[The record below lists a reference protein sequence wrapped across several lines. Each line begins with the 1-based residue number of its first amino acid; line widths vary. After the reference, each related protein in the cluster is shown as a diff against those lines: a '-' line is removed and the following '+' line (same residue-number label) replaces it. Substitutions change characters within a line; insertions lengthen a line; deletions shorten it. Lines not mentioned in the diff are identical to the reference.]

1 MKQLL
6 KRRLALI
13 TAGALLAALAGCAAL
28 SSVTSDV
35 SSFGDWPAGRKP
47 GTYAFERLPSQ
58 QAQAA
63 EADRLELAA
72 RSALQKAGFEPVAT
86 GQEPDVLVQL
96 GARFTRTVRSPWDDP
111 LWWQGGFGRW
121 RHGPWIGPSWSV
133 RLHLEPPRYSHEVA
147 LLLRDRA
154 SGKPLYET
162 RATTDGDSR
171 AGAGVVAAL
180 FEAALADFPRP
191 ALNPRQVTIALPK

>member
-1 MKQLL
+1 MNRRRVLATLL
-6 KRRLALI
+6 MLA
-13 TAGALLAALAGCAAL
+13 AALAGCAAL
-28 SSVTSDV
+28 NSVTSDV
-35 SSFGDWPAGRKP
+35 SSFGEWPADRKP

-58 QAQAA
+58 QAQAGQ
-63 EADRLELAA
+63 ADQLEQAA
-72 RSALQKAGFEPVAT
+72 QGALQKAGFVPAAA

-111 LWWQGGFGRW
+111 LWWQGGFGRF

-133 RLHLEPPRYSHEVA
+133 RWQLESPRYANEVA

-162 RATTDGDSR
+162 RASTDGNSR
-171 AGAGVVAAL
+171 ADAAVVAAM

-191 ALNPRQVTIALPK
+191 ALNPRAVTIAVPR